1 MAKPPAEVR
10 FPGDRNRR
18 KKIRMRG
25 IKQASKEIQD
35 RLDRNLEELVEDP
48 EVFLPDIKG
57 EVDQSFFSK
66 DLMAKTLKDVTA
78 VSTKRHDIKWLRKRM
93 TKKGGDGV
101 SRALAGSLLAASE
114 EDRSTVAVFKNP
126 LFGVASYIRRGNGK
140 QSHLAGIQNHNHP
153 KLRLLVWDEHAKSG
167 QWFFSWDG
175 GFVFTGKTPEPP
187 SEWIDWSL
195 DNASIA
201 LSGDGDL
208 RWSSGLDSGTV
219 ENGDLTEAGWLRL
232 EFNDGTLVGLSRSA
246 LSSTDE
252 QFGQSV
258 AMSMLPPRLS
268 DIAKAEW
275 VWRPAGWPEDRD
287 LPAVGMERLE
297 EVLSTWMRFALDD
310 SSLARACRSSI
321 LNSIEDG
328 FVVGTHWFPE
338 NSRDDFLKHL
348 NGTDEE
354 RAAIDCVLES
364 IEHGIHVRTD
374 GNVLD
379 LDEDVVRLEES
390 SCHPNLVALWPDYGH
405 NILEDLYGIEG
416 EEAEAVLEKQ
426 TKRKQ
431 GFGAFLRELGVS
443 RSVAMKLKRLPWDSD
458 ALPSPLSFADELVR
472 QAVDRGIASTV
483 SKARKGQGLDM
494 AMGWA
499 WLTVHERTESD
510 AWRFDEDSRDK
521 GGDWVPALRALW
533 DAASELLL
541 KDNLDAVQ
549 DYESSMNWLAE
560 ITGAQVPSSQ

>member
-1 MAKPPAEVR
+1 
-10 FPGDRNRR
+10 
-18 KKIRMRG
+18 
-25 IKQASKEIQD
+25 
-35 RLDRNLEELVEDP
+35 
-48 EVFLPDIKG
+48 
-57 EVDQSFFSK
+57 
-66 DLMAKTLKDVTA
+66 
-78 VSTKRHDIKWLRKRM
+78 
-93 TKKGGDGV
+93 
-101 SRALAGSLLAASE
+101 
-114 EDRSTVAVFKNP
+114 
-126 LFGVASYIRRGNGK
+126 
-140 QSHLAGIQNHNHP
+140 
-153 KLRLLVWDEHAKSG
+153 
-167 QWFFSWDG
+167 
-175 GFVFTGKTPEPP
+175 
-187 SEWIDWSL
+187 
-195 DNASIA
+195 
-201 LSGDGDL
+201 
-208 RWSSGLDSGTV
+208 
-219 ENGDLTEAGWLRL
+219 
-232 EFNDGTLVGLSRSA
+232 
-246 LSSTDE
+246 
-252 QFGQSV
+252 
-258 AMSMLPPRLS
+258 
-268 DIAKAEW
+268 
-275 VWRPAGWPEDRD
+275 
-287 LPAVGMERLE
+287 
-297 EVLSTWMRFALDD
+297 
-310 SSLARACRSSI
+310 
-321 LNSIEDG
+321 
-328 FVVGTHWFPE
+328 
-338 NSRDDFLKHL
+338 
-348 NGTDEE
+348 
-354 RAAIDCVLES
+354 
-364 IEHGIHVRTD
+364 
-374 GNVLD
+374 
-379 LDEDVVRLEES
+379 VVRLEES